1 MPIISHKRN
10 GFTYLINAS
19 KTWTF
24 TVNNGFFFI
33 EVLCQT
39 SQVTL
44 WCVDVLT
51 QFKRVRLTVINGDTI
66 RIQIKIS
73 GPLQHPIPTKWP
85 SWKTHLTYFRHI
97 VINDELMETQ
107 ATLTNCMK
115 INQHKRY
122 KNYFNE
128 FHVTCCKTLGPM
140 TARWKKKNIFFFQNN
155 NNKNTQKQQQT
166 NNISMAGLLM

>member
-1 MPIISHKRN
+1 MGSSRFWLKAADEESKSIPHEFPRSHWLKATGQCVLER
-10 GFTYLINAS
+10 YLSA
-19 KTWTF
+19 TM
-24 TVNNGFFFI
+24 
-33 EVLCQT
+33 
-39 SQVTL
+39 
-44 WCVDVLT
+44 
-51 QFKRVRLTVINGDTI
+51 VINGDTI

-73 GPLQHPIPTKWP
+73 GPLQRPIPTKWP

-115 INQHKRY
+115 INQHKRS

-140 TARWKKKNIFFFQNN
+140 TARRKKKNIFFFQ
-155 NNKNTQKQQQT
+155 KQQKKQKQKQNKQT
-166 NNISMAGLLM
+166 IYPWRVY